1 MVKCLECG
9 AEERRLQW
17 THFKFK
23 CTGRFQNGKEY
34 MAAYP
39 GAKVV
44 DPELAAS
51 TAVTLNNLIK
61 KYGEDEGKIRWD
73 QYKQKQAYS
82 NSYEYKNK
90 KHGWTLEEFN
100 QYNSSRAITI
110 ENMIQKHGEEVGV
123 NLWEKYCERQA
134 YTNTLNYFVEK
145 YGTDLG
151 KQKYIE
157 VNRKKGVN
165 NPEFLSEQ
173 LGVSLD
179 EAVDII
185 LSRQRSGIYSSNLE
199 LEFVD
204 CLEQEIKTSF
214 EYSNKT
220 KPFGKWSIYLNTYVV
235 YDIKHLDCIIEFN
248 GDYWH
253 ANPKMFLPEVTIR
266 GTKAKDIWNRDQLK
280 LQTARDLGYR
290 VLTVWESDFKNNKEE
305 TLKQVAKWILQEQ
318 K

>member
-44 DPELAAS
+44 DSDLAAC
-51 TAVTLNNLIK
+51 TAITLNNLMK
-61 KYGEDEGKIRWD
+61 KYGDDEGKLRWE

-90 KHGWTLEEFN
+90 KYGWTLEEFN
-100 QYNSSRAITI
+100 QYNSSRAVTI
-110 ENMIQKHGEEVGV
+110 ENMIQKYGEQIGIEM
-123 NLWEKYCERQA
+123 WEKYCERQA
-134 YTNTLNYFVEK
+134 YTNTLNYFIEK
-145 YGTDLG
+145 YGNEKG

-157 VNRKKGVN
+157 INRKKGVN
-165 NPEFLSEQ
+165 NPNVVAER
-173 LGVSLD
+173 LGVSID

-185 LSRQRSGIYSSNLE
+185 LSRQNTGIYSSNSE
-199 LEFVD
+199 LEFVEL
-204 CLEQEIKTSF
+204 LEQGLNTSI
-214 EYSNKT
+214 EHSNKT
-220 KPFGKWSIYLNTYVV
+220 NPFGKWSDYLNTYVV

-253 ANPKMFLPEVTIR
+253 ANPKTFQPDTLIR
-266 GTKAKDIWNRDQLK
+266 GIKASDIWEKDRLK
-280 LQTARDLGYR
+280 LQTAKDLGFR
-290 VLTVWESDFKNNKEE
+290 VLTVWESVFKNNKEK
-305 TLKQVAKWILQEQ
+305 TIKQVTKWILQEQ

>member
-44 DPELAAS
+44 DSDLAAC
-51 TAVTLNNLIK
+51 TAITLNNLVK
-61 KYGEDEGKIRWD
+61 KYGDDEGKLRWE

-90 KHGWTLEEFN
+90 KYGWTLEEFN
-100 QYNSSRAITI
+100 QYNSSRAVTI
-110 ENMIQKHGEEVGV
+110 ENMIQKYGEQIGIEM
-123 NLWEKYCERQA
+123 WEKYCERQA
-134 YTNTLNYFVEK
+134 YTNTLNYFIEK
-145 YGTDLG
+145 YGNEKG

-157 VNRKKGVN
+157 INRKKGVN
-165 NPEFLSEQ
+165 NPNVVAER
-173 LGVSLD
+173 LGVSID

-185 LSRQRSGIYSSNLE
+185 LSRQNTGIYSSNLE
-199 LEFVD
+199 LEFVEL
-204 CLEQEIKTSF
+204 LEQRLNTPLEH
-214 EYSNKT
+214 SNKT
-220 KPFGKWSIYLNTYVV
+220 NPFGKWSDYLNTYVV

-253 ANPKMFLPEVTIR
+253 ANPKTFQPDTLIR
-266 GTKAKDIWNRDQLK
+266 GIKASDIWEKDRLK
-280 LQTARDLGYR
+280 LQTAKDLGFK
-290 VLTVWESDFKNNKEE
+290 VLTVWESDFKNNKEK
-305 TLKQVAKWILQEQ
+305 TIKQVTKWILQEQ